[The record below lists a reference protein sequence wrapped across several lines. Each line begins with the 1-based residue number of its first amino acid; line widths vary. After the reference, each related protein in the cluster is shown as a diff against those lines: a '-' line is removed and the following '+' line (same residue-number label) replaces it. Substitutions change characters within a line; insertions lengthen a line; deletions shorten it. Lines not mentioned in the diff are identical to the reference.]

1 MDLRVG
7 GLLDEAERALA
18 MVRPHNAGAKLAK
31 IITASWLGERRTTKS
46 RISLLVAG
54 NVIAGRCH
62 RPHTTGRSAPLVGG
76 HNHQRAAYQGAGL
89 WWLPGVARG

>member
-7 GLLDEAERALA
+7 GLLDEVERALA

-46 RISLLVAG
+46 RIGLLVAG
-54 NVIAGRCH
+54 NVIA
-62 RPHTTGRSAPLVGG
+62 
-76 HNHQRAAYQGAGL
+76 QGAAIGL
-89 WWLPGVARG
+89 TPLAVAHHW